1 MGMTARRQPDE
12 IIRGLNTTS
21 AKIKALAQAG
31 YDRVEISKLLKKRY
45 QHVRNVLVGF
55 GITGGVRRQA
65 DATREPITV
74 DTAPAAREDT
84 SWDVLLNSGFQLLGE
99 WTPEPE
105 SAIKLKAKAP
115 LQPGIYSFVVNDLIV
130 YVGLTNNGLRTRLDQ
145 YRVGNEGQKTNAR
158 VKKLISEALS
168 DGQRVKVLGA
178 TPEPLEW
185 HGLPVNTAAGLEAAL
200 IQMIR
205 PSWNKLGVA

>member
-115 LQPGIYSFVVNDLIV
+115 LQPGIYSFVVNDRIV

-145 YRVGNEGQKTNAR
+145 YRVGHEGQKTNAR

-168 DGQRVKVLGA
+168 DG
-178 TPEPLEW
+178 
-185 HGLPVNTAAGLEAAL
+185 
-200 IQMIR
+200 
-205 PSWNKLGVA
+205 